1 MSAYSDLPDYAP
13 SQNEYKSEYNNCTK
27 GSPWVTFGSMDMEKN
42 KKAAEILN
50 EVCLQLLGSF

>member
-1 MSAYSDLPDYAP
+1 MPDFAP
-13 SQNEYKSEYNNCTK
+13 SQNEYKSEYNNYTK

-42 KKAAEILN
+42 KKAAEILD